1 MAAAIAAI
9 LVLGPP
15 VDSPPMLAATIRS
28 HGGPEVVAVEE
39 IARPRVEGPGDVV
52 VALKAAALNHLDLF
66 VVRGLPGRT
75 LAFPHVIGAD
85 GAGVVEAVGAAVTR
99 VKPGDRVLLNPGV
112 SCGTCDFCLAGEQS
126 LCTTYRLL
134 GEHLPGTLAEAIR
147 VPEANV
153 TPVPERVAWA
163 EAAAFPLVHLTAWR
177 MLVTRAAVRPGE
189 TVLIWGIG
197 GGVAL
202 AALGIVKLL
211 GAVAIVTS
219 SSDAKLERARALGAD
234 VVLNHSAADVPKEL
248 RRLLGGRGGVNVVVD
263 SVGEATWAKSLHALA
278 PGGRLVTCGG
288 TSGPRV
294 VTDVR
299 RMFWYHYT
307 LMGSTMGN
315 AREFA
320 EIVRLLGAGMLRPVV
335 DGVTPFRDA
344 RRAVER
350 LASGAHFG
358 KLVVEIAA

>member
-1 MAAAIAAI
+1 
-9 LVLGPP
+9 
-15 VDSPPMLAATIRS
+15 MLAVTIRS
-28 HGGPEVVAVEE
+28 HGGPEVVAVEDV
-39 IARPRVEGPGDVV
+39 ARPRVEGPNDVV

-66 VVRGLPGRT
+66 VVRGLPGRA
-75 LAFPHVIGAD
+75 LSFPHVLGAD
-85 GAGVVEAVGAAVTR
+85 GAGVVEAVGPAVTR

-112 SCGTCDFCLAGEQS
+112 SCQACDFCLAGEQS

-134 GEHLPGTLAEAIR
+134 GEHLPGTMAEAVR
-147 VPEANV
+147 VGEWNV
-153 TPVPERVAWA
+153 HPLPGRVSWA
-163 EAAAFPLVHLTAWR
+163 DAAAFPLVHLTAWR
-177 MLVTRAAVRPGE
+177 MLVTRAVVRPGE

-202 AALGIVKLL
+202 AALGIAKLL

-234 VVLNHSAADVPKEL
+234 LAVNHVTTDVPKEL
-248 RRLLGGRGGVNVVVD
+248 RRLLGARGVNVVVD
-263 SVGEATWAKSLHALA
+263 SVGEATWEKSLRALA

-288 TSGPRV
+288 TSGPKV

-299 RMFWYHYT
+299 RMFWYHHT

-320 EIVRLLGAGMLRPVV
+320 EIVRLLGAGSLRPVV
-335 DGVTPFRDA
+335 DGVTPIRDA
-344 RRAVER
+344 RRALER

>member
-1 MAAAIAAI
+1 
-9 LVLGPP
+9 
-15 VDSPPMLAATIRS
+15 MLAVTIRS
-28 HGGPEVVAVEE
+28 HGGPEVVAVEDVP
-39 IARPRVEGPGDVV
+39 RPRAEDPGDVV

-66 VVRGLPGRT
+66 VIGGLPGRT

-85 GAGVVEAVGAAVTR
+85 GAGVVEAVGPAVTR

-112 SCGTCDFCLAGEQS
+112 SCRACDFCLAGEQS

-134 GEHLPGTLAEAIR
+134 GEHLPGTMAEAVR
-147 VPEANV
+147 VSEWNV
-153 TPVPERVAWA
+153 HPLPGQVSWA

-177 MLVTRAAVRPGE
+177 MLTTRAAVRPGE
-189 TVLIWGIG
+189 KVLIWGIG

-202 AALGIVKLL
+202 AALGIAKLL
-211 GAVAIVTS
+211 GAFAIVTS

-234 VVLNHSAADVPKEL
+234 LALNHATTDVPGEL
-248 RRLLGGRGGVNVVVD
+248 RRLLGGRGVHVVVD
-263 SVGEATWAKSLHALA
+263 SVGEATWEKSLRALA

-299 RMFWYHYT
+299 RMFWYQYT
-307 LMGSTMGN
+307 VMGSTMGN
-315 AREFA
+315 AREFT
-320 EIVRLLGAGMLRPVV
+320 EIVRLLGAGTLRPVV
-335 DGVTPFRDA
+335 DGVTPIREA

-350 LASGAHFG
+350 LASGEHFG
-358 KLVVEIAA
+358 KLVVEVAA